1 MEMNEKTPETVSDA
15 GQVIEEVGKCFEEGG
30 ETKTREQ
37 LFCEHWDRGVEAMNK
52 SSVLEPREQWETR
65 RKDAIRTALIDALS
79 KNGAL
84 PGAWVIEWNERCE
97 G

>member
-1 MEMNEKTPETVSDA
+1 MEMNKKTPETTEDA
-15 GQVIEEVGKCFEEGG
+15 EQMIEEVGKCFEEVEEEPRIILTRLFNNLMTGPDVERPTL
-30 ETKTREQ
+30 ET
-37 LFCEHWDRGVEAMNK
+37 
-52 SSVLEPREQWETR
+52 REQWEAR

-84 PGAWVIEWNERCE
+84 PAEWVLEWNERCE